1 MTMIKELM
9 DWIDER
15 LFDPE
20 ITDAI
25 NVIPILL
32 GFKRKLKELAKKDLE
47 RILKLN
53 YKGIEKDYFN
63 NCVKDLEDVSKDG

>member
-1 MTMIKELM
+1 MTMIKDLM
-9 DWIDER
+9 DWIETR
-15 LFDPE
+15 ENISNRYTFM
-20 ITDAI
+20 
-25 NVIPILL
+25 
-32 GFKRKLKELAKKDLE
+32 KKKLKELAKKDLE